1 MAATELEEED
11 QVQATALSEQSRQ
24 EQMEKKQNEVGRR
37 IQPIYLRKG
46 DLARFAETKK
56 RSAAHLLEKNNQDI
70 QTTRKNAAQYAS
82 DIYSRG

>member
-1 MAATELEEED
+1 
-11 QVQATALSEQSRQ
+11 
-24 EQMEKKQNEVGRR
+24 
-37 IQPIYLRKG
+37 
-46 DLARFAETKK
+46 LARFAETKK